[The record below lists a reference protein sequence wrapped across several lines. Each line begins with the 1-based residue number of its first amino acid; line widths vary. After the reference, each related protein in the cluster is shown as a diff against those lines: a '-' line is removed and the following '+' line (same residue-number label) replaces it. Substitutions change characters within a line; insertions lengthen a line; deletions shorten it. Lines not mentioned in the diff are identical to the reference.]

1 MQASSVQLV
10 LEPSHGTQDS
20 PVRLVLVGTHLRWV
34 VLQPHCPRNQ
44 VFVVSTFSYVDK
56 KNSVVAGPQRTRALV
71 CVLAGLCAF
80 TAVVWY
86 AA

>member
-44 VFVVSTFSYVDK
+44 VFVVSTFSDVPPR
-56 KNSVVAGPQRTRALV
+56 SARLRLRQRTRTLV

>member
-1 MQASSVQLV
+1 V
-10 LEPSHGTQDS
+10 LLFTATTGVIDHIHDT
-20 PVRLVLVGTHLRWV
+20 
-34 VLQPHCPRNQ
+34 N
-44 VFVVSTFSYVDK
+44 DK